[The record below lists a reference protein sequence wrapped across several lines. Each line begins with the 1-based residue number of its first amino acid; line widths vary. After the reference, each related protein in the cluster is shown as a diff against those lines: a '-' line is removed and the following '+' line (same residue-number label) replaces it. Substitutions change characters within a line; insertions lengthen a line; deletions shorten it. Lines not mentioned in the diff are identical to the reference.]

1 MRTLVIS
8 SIQDLWPTNAP
19 ILFLDESCLKYGS
32 RHVWEK
38 LDFEVVKLIVDD
50 QKTDDADYEVFSKLY
65 ESIFPDL
72 VSFLGN
78 YHNVTHSDRY
88 WRIIIDHWLL
98 RTIDLIQLRYN
109 RIEEALAF
117 KSVNEVIVPSRR
129 VVEQPAS
136 TSLDFYHA
144 TYDGSFSA
152 LVNGEVVRI
161 LALKFAGVQVK
172 EQSLKIDSFA
182 EIESVVA
189 SRSKIKIVLESL
201 LASLSRVI
209 GRDTDAF
216 FLNTYLPRFKEILLQ
231 ISFDQAPAIHKVPSW
246 KPNLSDLKTRNLY
259 LGSIQSST
267 DLENCVRSL
276 ILRLIPKCYLEDY
289 QTINHLADEI
299 CWPKNPKFICTANLY
314 DSNDFFKIWA
324 AKKVEGETP
333 YYVIQHGNFFESYRY
348 LIAPEIEYSDRY
360 ITWGWNHKANC
371 APGFV
376 VRGTVRRSD
385 KYKKSGTLL
394 MMASFLKSNSGAE
407 TKAEWNSI
415 QISEQK
421 KFLKLLNSEVHEK
434 TVFRI
439 LRHDLRLPET
449 LKSWRDFFAQAR
461 VNATIE
467 SSVRNFN
474 KSLKRSRVAVF
485 AYYSTGFL
493 ECLTAERPAICF
505 WQNSLNFLS
514 DDVVDDFK
522 QLERVGLIHF
532 TPESAAKHV
541 NKHWDD
547 VLSWWNEPE
556 VERVRQDFA
565 NKYARYSSQPVRDM
579 KKLLT

>member
-1 MRTLVIS
+1 MRTLAIS

-19 ILFLDESCLKYGS
+19 ILFLDESCLEYGS

-129 VVEQPAS
+129 VIEQPAS

-172 EQSLKIDSFA
+172 EQSLKIDSFT

-201 LASLSRVI
+201 LASLSRII

-216 FLNTYLPRFKEILLQ
+216 FLNTYLPRFKEFLLQ
-231 ISFDQAPAIHKVPSW
+231 ISYSQAPAIYKVPTW
-246 KPNLSDLKTRNLY
+246 KLNSSDLKTRNLY
-259 LGSIQSST
+259 LGSSQSST
-267 DLENCVRSL
+267 ALENCVRSL
-276 ILRLIPKCYLEDY
+276 ILRLIPRCYLEDY

-299 CWPKNPKFICTANLY
+299 HWPKNPKFICTANDY
-314 DSNDFFKIWA
+314 DVNDFFKIWA

-333 YYVIQHGNFFESYRY
+333 YYVIQHGNSFESSRY
-348 LIAPEIEYSDRY
+348 TIAPEIEYSDRY

-376 VRGTVRRSD
+376 VRGAVRRSD

-394 MMASFLKSNSGAE
+394 MMASFLKSNIGAE

-434 TVFRI
+434 IVFRI

-449 LKSWRDFFAQAR
+449 LKSWRDFFAQER
-461 VNATIE
+461 INATIE
-467 SSVRNFN
+467 SSARNLN

-547 VLSWWNEPE
+547 VLSWWNEPK